1 MMLQKFILDLHIHT
15 CLSPCAEFEMTPR
28 NIPRAAL
35 SKGLHGIAVCDH
47 NSAKN
52 TAVLRKTGQEA
63 GLAVLSGIEI
73 TTSEEIHIIGVFDMP
88 EQALAM
94 QKSVYERLLPGYNDD
109 ELFGMQI
116 VATAD
121 DEVEAVENRMLI
133 GSTSLSLDETLK
145 MIKDLNGL
153 VIASHVDKESNS
165 LIGQLGFIPD
175 NCEIDALEISING
188 RLDDIQNI
196 HGIEGYPVVR
206 SSDAHHLNQI
216 GRAYTVFEL
225 EQITVGELKKAFR
238 NENGRRI
245 VESFVAC

>member
-1 MMLQKFILDLHIHT
+1 MSLHEFMLDLHIHT

-28 NIPRAAL
+28 NIPRKAV

-47 NSAKN
+47 NSARN

-73 TTSEEIHIIGVFDMP
+73 TTSEEVHIIGLFDMP

-94 QKSVYERLLPGYNDD
+94 QKIVYERLLPGYNDD

-121 DEVEAVENRMLI
+121 DEVEAVENRLLI

-145 MIKDLNGL
+145 MIKDLKGL
-153 VIASHVDKESNS
+153 AIASHVDKENNS

-175 NCEIDALEISING
+175 NCEIDALELSVNG
-188 RLDDIQNI
+188 CLDDIPEKGDI
-196 HGIEGYPVVR
+196 PVIR
-206 SSDAHHLNQI
+206 SSDSHQLNEI
-216 GRAYTVFEL
+216 GQAYTVFKLEHINVEEL
-225 EQITVGELKKAFR
+225 NKALR
-238 NENGRRI
+238 NEHGRKI
-245 VESFVAC
+245 IESVVAC